1 MLNFKQNKSYH
12 ICQGLVKY
20 SIHYY
25 CMVYYIILKEVEK
38 QNYKNKLIMI
48 TVKINNKPI
57 TYLKIW
63 IHVNHKLAQRFN
75 QAIINNQYQKKHEM
89 EQENRIFIKIKV
101 F

>member
-1 MLNFKQNKSYH
+1 
-12 ICQGLVKY
+12 
-20 SIHYY
+20 
-25 CMVYYIILKEVEK
+25 
-38 QNYKNKLIMI
+38 MI